1 MCFLG
6 MFLFVF
12 WSKMP
17 DLLGML
23 VDAPAERVLAVPL
36 RRTEHREQPRRGRV
50 AGPDVLDLGHLPA
63 IAGISRDDS
72 AESAPPPPRHR
83 HRMPGARSDSKREDE
98 DERTMAGWC
107 VWWGGMQMRWRK
119 PGVSC

>member
-72 AESAPPPPRHR
+72 AESAPPPRHR